1 MLLLGTYYFTKYPA
15 LLFLHRYKKLRI
27 FFGSFVSANH
37 EQLSDSNYDNFQHR
51 KSNKSKTLIQC
62 MSLYW

>member
-15 LLFLHRYKKLRI
+15 LLFLHLYKKLRI

-37 EQLSDSNYDNFQHR
+37 EQLSDNNYDNFDNYDAHE
-51 KSNKSKTLIQC
+51 TPIG
-62 MSLYW
+62 